1 MTFEEIRDRVIK
13 PKLTDI
19 LGKTLA
25 DGLYTKARF
34 ATTGARGQRRQLETF
49 VEMVCT
55 DPHFIGMWG
64 TVQAARQEKEWLE
77 LFL

>member
-19 LGKTLA
+19 LGRTLA
-25 DGLYTKARF
+25 DGLYTRARF
-34 ATTGARGQRRQLETF
+34 ATTGARGQRHKLNTF
-49 VEMVCT
+49 VTTVCT

-64 TVQAARQEKEWLE
+64 TAQAARQEKEWLE